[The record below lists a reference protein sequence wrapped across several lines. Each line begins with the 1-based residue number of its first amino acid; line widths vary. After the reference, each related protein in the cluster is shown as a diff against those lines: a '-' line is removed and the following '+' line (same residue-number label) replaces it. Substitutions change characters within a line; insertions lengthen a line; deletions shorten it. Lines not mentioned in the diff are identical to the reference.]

1 MASRAPSPYDH
12 LMADLTMYTTSW
24 CGYCRNLSAQLKRA
38 GITWNEVNIEED
50 EAAAVKVAALN
61 GGNKVVPTLEFADGA
76 TLTNPSLKEVQA
88 KLAELASPGS

>member
-1 MASRAPSPYDH
+1 
-12 LMADLTMYTTSW
+12 MADFTMYTTPW

-38 GITWNEVNIEED
+38 GITWNAVSIEED
-50 EAAAVKVAALN
+50 EAAAAKVASLN

-88 KLAELASPGS
+88 KLAKLASSGS